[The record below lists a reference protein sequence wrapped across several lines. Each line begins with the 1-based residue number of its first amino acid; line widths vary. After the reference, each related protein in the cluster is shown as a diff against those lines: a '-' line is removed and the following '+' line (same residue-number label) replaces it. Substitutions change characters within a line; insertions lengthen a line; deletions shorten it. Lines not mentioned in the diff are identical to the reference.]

1 MFELLLFGLANVAA
15 AGLVTVS
22 LGTVITRRRLH
33 QAEVSRR
40 SLIARSESFAS
51 RSPIRFD
58 S

>member
-1 MFELLLFGLANVAA
+1 MFELVLFGLANIAA

-40 SLIARSESFAS
+40 SIIARSESFAP

-58 S
+58 A